1 MQEGLK
7 KAIDIPLSTMRI
19 ADAAWDALINIARFG
34 NIASASDV
42 EVGARAME
50 LGIWGAWRN
59 VMINLKDIK
68 NERYKSAVLKEAD
81 DIAARAKKRCA
92 EILEI
97 ISSRVGGTPKL
108 SL

>member
-1 MQEGLK
+1 MFPFPPCG
-7 KAIDIPLSTMRI
+7 I
-19 ADAAWDALINIARFG
+19 ADAAWDALGNIARFG

-68 NERYKSAVLKEAD
+68 DERYKSAVLKEAD
-81 DIAARAKKRCA
+81 DIAARAKNRCN

-97 ISSRVGGTPKL
+97 IAKR
-108 SL
+108 